1 MCESFSTH
9 NHKASDKGMNKSVI
23 LAARVPG
30 AQLAVFVISNS
41 MKRDILKLAESA
53 YSERFCM

>member
-1 MCESFSTH
+1 V
-9 NHKASDKGMNKSVI
+9 KASAHAATKRQIKEWNKPVI
-23 LAARVPG
+23 PVARVPG